1 MLVLAGPGSG
11 KTKVLVHR
19 MAYLIRVRRETP
31 GGILALAYNRHAA
44 VEIRR
49 RLENLV
55 GEDARGVTVLTC
67 HALAMRLA
75 GSSFSAIAGQP
86 ENKMFREVVRRAVDL
101 LQGTGLPPDEADE
114 RRERLLAGFRWIL
127 VDEYQDIEADQYDMI
142 SALAGRTL
150 KDDSGKLSLFA
161 VGDDDQNIYAFNGSS
176 VEFIRRFEKD
186 YDAKPTYL
194 TDNYRSTAHIVASA
208 NAVIEPARN
217 RMKRGHPIHVNRAR
231 SSDPMGGEWQKLDP
245 VAKGRVQVLPAGPD
259 TVSQARVAMGELL
272 RLAESV
278 PDWDWSRCAVI
289 ARKWACLAPVRA
301 FCEVHGIPTQMGN
314 EEIPGFWWLRET
326 RELREWLRARQP
338 SIVDGE
344 SLREWADALRRGP
357 WTDLLRQAVDEHAL
371 ETGGAETPVE
381 HFIEWLAE
389 WGRDVRRRQSGL
401 LLVTAHRAKGLEF
414 DHVVILDGDWDR
426 QSKGED
432 PDAPRRL
439 YYVAMT
445 RARETLTLMN
455 IYETNQLREA
465 LADCQSVLRRQPL
478 SLPQAGPEFP
488 QAGPELHCTYF
499 RVRLEDV
506 NLGFAGHR
514 QSKDKTHRAI
524 AALSCGDPLDWRVSM
539 NGRWELLD
547 RNGTMVGQMASK
559 FPPAEVNTM
568 RCRSVKVQAITG
580 WSREASGPEFHNR
593 IRCDSWEVVVPEFVF
608 EPKGSQADDS

>member
-1 MLVLAGPGSG
+1 
-11 KTKVLVHR
+11 
-19 MAYLIRVRRETP
+19 
-31 GGILALAYNRHAA
+31 
-44 VEIRR
+44 
-49 RLENLV
+49 
-55 GEDARGVTVLTC
+55 
-67 HALAMRLA
+67 
-75 GSSFSAIAGQP
+75 
-86 ENKMFREVVRRAVDL
+86 
-101 LQGTGLPPDEADE
+101 
-114 RRERLLAGFRWIL
+114 
-127 VDEYQDIEADQYDMI
+127 
-142 SALAGRTL
+142 
-150 KDDSGKLSLFA
+150 
-161 VGDDDQNIYAFNGSS
+161 
-176 VEFIRRFEKD
+176 
-186 YDAKPTYL
+186 
-194 TDNYRSTAHIVASA
+194 
-208 NAVIEPARN
+208 
-217 RMKRGHPIHVNRAR
+217 
-231 SSDPMGGEWQKLDP
+231 
-245 VAKGRVQVLPAGPD
+245 
-259 TVSQARVAMGELL
+259 
-272 RLAESV
+272 
-278 PDWDWSRCAVI
+278 
-289 ARKWACLAPVRA
+289 
-301 FCEVHGIPTQMGN
+301 MGN

-326 RELREWLRARQP
+326 RELREWLRARRP

-344 SLREWADALRRGP
+344 SLREWADALRQGP

-426 QSKGED
+426 QSKDED

-455 IYETNQLREA
+455 IYETNQLRES

-478 SLPQAGPEFP
+478 SLP

-608 EPKGSQADDS
+608 EPKGSQAQDS